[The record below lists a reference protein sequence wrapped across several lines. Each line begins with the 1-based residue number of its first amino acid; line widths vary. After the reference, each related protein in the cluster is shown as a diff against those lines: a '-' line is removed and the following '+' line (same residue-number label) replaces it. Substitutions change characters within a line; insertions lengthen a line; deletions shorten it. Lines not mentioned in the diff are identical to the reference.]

1 MRLPGAESN
10 SRDHPNAAGDFGGR
24 TEAQPEQEADHE
36 AENWWSDKRQRP
48 FLVAHHVAHESGGVH
63 AHEGD
68 ERAEIQHLSAKTETL
83 HKCAYQRD
91 STDKQHVIPPH
102 SIP

>member
-10 SRDHPNAAGDFGGR
+10 SRDHPNAAGDFGGS

-48 FLVAHHVAHESGGVH
+48 FLVAHHEAHESGGVH
-63 AHEGD
+63 AHKGD
-68 ERAEIQHLSAKTETL
+68 KRTEIEHLSAKTVTHYERPI
-83 HKCAYQRD
+83 QRD
-91 STDKQHVIPPH
+91 CTYDQNVIPRQ
-102 SIP
+102 